1 MFTFFKAFCLH
12 FFSCYSTQA
21 GITTCSTST
30 ITGRKKRSENPENV
44 IRTQSTKVML
54 NDVEHDFAELIQAT
68 RVSVLISYPN
78 LSLDGKKIEKD
89 IFSCNFYR
97 LLDTLKMNI

>member
-1 MFTFFKAFCLH
+1 
-12 FFSCYSTQA
+12 
-21 GITTCSTST
+21 
-30 ITGRKKRSENPENV
+30 
-44 IRTQSTKVML
+44 ML

-97 LLDTLKMNI
+97 LLDTLKMNIQVILQQLIKNPIFSKEQFQIFPNVCKT